1 MTASEIS
8 LLFSLDEMEDDDAIR
23 SSKRRTIGKLLEI
36 IKSTPCTF
44 TEAYEKNGKETTIKN
59 ANCIDMNI
67 DYSVDS
73 GSDSDINSFID
84 LVSNLFSGDSF
95 LYLVEEDDD
104 GISVDINSKANDHDS
119 LSSVI
124 GTTWE
129 SYKEDREDI

>member
-1 MTASEIS
+1 
-8 LLFSLDEMEDDDAIR
+8 
-23 SSKRRTIGKLLEI
+23 
-36 IKSTPCTF
+36 
-44 TEAYEKNGKETTIKN
+44 
-59 ANCIDMNI
+59 MNI

-129 SYKEDREDI
+129 SYKEDREDILRRRYASRRRKDEFKYYVNPLCLANVVYIDTEFRENEGSPLWEADVKYWRG